1 LNPKPLRCW
10 LNSWLATFLLGIVA
24 ANRLAIG
31 QSPESIDDQVR
42 LHQLQWIGTHNSYH
56 IAPHPRLEKWIALAG
71 KSILEGIQYTHRPLQ
86 EQLSKLQV
94 RQLELDVYADP
105 EGGLFSKPIGAAM
118 AGDSSDAGELN
129 PNPDGALDQ
138 PGFKILHAPGFDY
151 LTRVAT
157 LSDALQQIREWSDR
171 SPGHLPVL
179 VMIELKESSPASA
192 GVSLVKFDR
201 QILQQLDAL
210 IHASFPRQQLLL
222 PVDLKPEGVETIRDA
237 VLQQGWPTLAQA
249 RGKLIFAL
257 DNEGPWVDRYLDA
270 QEGDRQKA
278 TLFVSVE
285 PTHPMAAWMKRND
298 PVGQFEEI
306 QSLVR
311 RNSIWRYLPARFR
324 LGQRR
329 AVDQHRFSRTRSA
342 LARLLGRLARPPG
355 RSLES
360 SPSSRS
366 SNTRPVGTEDR
377 MVWGKQRV
385 TGEPGTLKPSH
396 GLASDQRIVSEG
408 RSVIRADRAGW
419 SQVLAG
425 RTADASGW
433 ITGHWK

>member
-311 RNSIWRYLPARFR
+311 RNFM
-324 LGQRR
+324 
-329 AVDQHRFSRTRSA
+329 VRTR
-342 LARLLGRLARPPG
+342 
-355 RSLES
+355 
-360 SPSSRS
+360 
-366 SNTRPVGTEDR
+366 
-377 MVWGKQRV
+377 
-385 TGEPGTLKPSH
+385 
-396 GLASDQRIVSEG
+396 
-408 RSVIRADRAGW
+408 
-419 SQVLAG
+419 
-425 RTADASGW
+425 ADADTRQARSGDTSRRDSAWASGAQW
-433 ITGHWK
+433 ISTDFPEPDPRWPDYSVAWPDRQVARWNPLHPLDHPSPNRWEPRIEWSGTNKEAAESVGR

>member
-1 LNPKPLRCW
+1 MIRPCPFTAKSPRRWPK
-10 LNSWLATFLLGIVA
+10 SWLPTFLLGIVA
-24 ANRLAIG
+24 ASRLGIAQTPLAI
-31 QSPESIDDQVR
+31 EDQVR

-86 EQLSKLQV
+86 EQLSKLQI

-105 EGGLFSKPIGAAM
+105 KGGLFSKPIGAAM
-118 AGDSSDAGELN
+118 AGASSDAPDLD
-129 PNPDGALDQ
+129 PNADGAMDQ

-157 LSDALQQIREWSDR
+157 LSDAFEQIREWSDR

-192 GVSLVKFDR
+192 GVSLVPFDR
-201 QILQQLDAL
+201 QLLQQLDAL

-222 PVDLKPEGVETIRDA
+222 PIDLKPEGVETIRDA

-257 DNEGPWVDRYLDA
+257 DNEGSWVDRYLDA
-270 QEGDRQKA
+270 QEGDRQEA

-311 RNSIWRYLPARFR
+311 RNFM
-324 LGQRR
+324 
-329 AVDQHRFSRTRSA
+329 VRTRADADTRQARSGDTSRRDSA
-342 LARLLGRLARPPG
+342 WASGAQWISTDFPEPDPRWPDYWVAWPDRQVARWNPLHPPAHRSPIRWEPKIEWSGASKDATETLGR
-355 RSLES
+355 
-360 SPSSRS
+360 
-366 SNTRPVGTEDR
+366 
-377 MVWGKQRV
+377 
-385 TGEPGTLKPSH
+385 
-396 GLASDQRIVSEG
+396 
-408 RSVIRADRAGW
+408 
-419 SQVLAG
+419 
-425 RTADASGW
+425 
-433 ITGHWK
+433 